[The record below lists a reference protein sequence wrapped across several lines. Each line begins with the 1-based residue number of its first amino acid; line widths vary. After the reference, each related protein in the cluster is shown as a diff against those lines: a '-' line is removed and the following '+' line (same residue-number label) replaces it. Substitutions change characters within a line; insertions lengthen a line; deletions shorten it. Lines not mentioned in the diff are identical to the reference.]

1 MLTMTRIGKI
11 ARLPHKIRD
20 ELNSRLLDGHR
31 AKDLVPWLNSLD
43 ETKRL
48 IDFAF
53 NGNPISEQNVSDWRQ
68 GGYQDWLRNRST
80 RERIGRFLDLSAQ
93 LQSPFHDDLI
103 PERLSALPTA
113 ELASGT
119 TQILAEIEDP
129 RERFRSLKLL
139 HAANAIAARELRQR
153 HNREKAEDPLM
164 AGMRAHDRGAFVERP
179 IQTYSNLFKP
189 IQTYS
194 NLIKPDQT

>member
-1 MLTMTRIGKI
+1 VRRIGKI

-31 AKDLVPWLNSLD
+31 GKDLVPWLNSLD
-43 ETKRL
+43 ETRRL

-53 NGNPISEQNVSDWRQ
+53 NGNPISEQNVSDWRK

-93 LQSPFHDDLI
+93 LQSPIHDPLI
-103 PERLSALPTA
+103 PERLFALPTA
-113 ELASGT
+113 ELASDT
-119 TQILAEIEDP
+119 TQILAEPE
-129 RERFRSLKLL
+129 
-139 HAANAIAARELRQR
+139 A
-153 HNREKAEDPLM
+153 PLM
-164 AGMRAHDRGAFVERP
+164 AGMRAHDRRAFANNPHLGGRSTSRRCGTVEAPSNQFKP

-194 NLIKPDQT
+194 NLFKPIQT